1 MTEILIPVLI
11 VGVIGLVAGVGL
23 SLAAKFMAVPV
34 DETQEKL
41 SEALPGA
48 NCGSCGYSGCDGYAA
63 ALAAGEATPDKC
75 SPGGAETA
83 AKLAE
88 ILGVEAGKIKPLVA
102 YIACKGNA
110 ENSVL
115 KYEYSG
121 FKSCT
126 AASLIH
132 SGPLSCAYGCIGF
145 GDCMRVCQF
154 GAITLIDGR
163 PVINEELCAS
173 CGKCVSACP
182 KGLISLIPK
191 DAAVRVGC
199 GNKAKG
205 AAVAKACKVSC
216 LSCMQCEKNC
226 PVGAVKVENNIA
238 VIDYEK
244 CTSCGK
250 CKEVCK
256 RGVIQ

>member
-1 MTEILIPVLI
+1 
-11 VGVIGLVAGVGL
+11 
-23 SLAAKFMAVPV
+23 
-34 DETQEKL
+34 
-41 SEALPGA
+41 
-48 NCGSCGYSGCDGYAA
+48 
-63 ALAAGEATPDKC
+63 
-75 SPGGAETA
+75 
-83 AKLAE
+83 
-88 ILGVEAGKIKPLVA
+88 
-102 YIACKGNA
+102 
-110 ENSVL
+110 
-115 KYEYSG
+115 
-121 FKSCT
+121 
-126 AASLIH
+126 
-132 SGPLSCAYGCIGF
+132 
-145 GDCMRVCQF
+145 MRVCQF